1 MPSPR
6 HNAIQSELQAGLIV
20 VLVLAWGTVFAAV
33 KIGLDAAP
41 PLLFGGIRSI
51 IGGVVLA
58 TIAAVRRDPPRL
70 RGHVTAYGMLT
81 LLNVVIFFGL
91 QTLAIAALPS
101 GLAAVLIYLQ
111 PVLVGVLAWPLL
123 GEPLTGRKVL
133 GLLLGFGGIVAV
145 SAGAFSGHASGLG
158 IGYAVVGALAWAL
171 GTVYFKRV
179 SDRVTPLWAVALPF
193 LVGGVVLT
201 AIGLVREGPEI
212 TWSTSFVLAL
222 LYSALVG
229 TALAWMLWFTL
240 VAGGDA
246 SRAATYIFFV
256 PLLSLTLGALLLDES
271 LSPTLLLGAALV
283 VAGVY
288 LANRPE
294 RDEKPGDTTG

>member
-1 MPSPR
+1 MPGLR
-6 HNAIQSELQAGLIV
+6 QSQLTAELRVGLIV

-33 KIGLDAAP
+33 KIGLEAAP
-41 PLLFGGIRSI
+41 PLLFGGLRYVV
-51 IGGVVLA
+51 GGLVLVA
-58 TIAAVRRDPPRL
+58 IALVRGDAPRL
-70 RGHVTAYGMLT
+70 RGHLAAYGILT

-91 QTLAIAALPS
+91 QTLAIEALPS

-123 GEPLTGRKVL
+123 GEPLTGRKIL

-158 IGYAVVGALAWAL
+158 IGYAVAGALTWAL
-171 GTVYFKRV
+171 GTIYFKRV
-179 SDRVTPLWAVALPF
+179 SDRVTALWAVALPF
-193 LVGGVVLT
+193 LLGGVVLT
-201 AIGLVREGPEI
+201 AVGLVREGPQI
-212 TWSTSFVLAL
+212 TWDVPFVLAL

-240 VAGGDA
+240 VAAGDA
-246 SRAATYIFFV
+246 SRAATYVFFV
-256 PLLSLTLGALLLDES
+256 PLLSLTLGALLLHES
-271 LSPTLLLGAALV
+271 LSATLLLGATLV

-294 RDEKPGDTTG
+294 RDKTR